1 MLSGTVL
8 LVLFLSFMFMGI
20 PVAHAMIITAYITI
34 KFVHTEIPTIIV
46 AQRLFGGVD
55 NYILLCIPFF
65 ILAGDLMS
73 LTTLF
78 DRLIRV
84 ADAMVGHIRGSLSH
98 ITIVVSMFFA
108 GITGAAVADTSA
120 VGTVL
125 IPAMIKQGYTRG
137 YATALTVVAS
147 TIGVIIPP
155 SNLMVVAALVSSSS
169 VAALLL
175 GGVIPGILAGLSLLV
190 VSAYYGFKHG
200 FPKSPKISW
209 RDRGLALWYGIP
221 ALGIPVVLMGGILTG
236 IVTPTEAANISII
249 YALIV
254 GPIMMRGF
262 PPLKAIYTSSVG
274 VCTRTSAVMMAV
286 GASIIFGWIL
296 AIAEVPEAIAAFITS
311 YTTSKILIIA
321 GMLFTYLAIGTFL
334 DAIPI
339 ILIFTPIFLPLAE
352 KLGIPT
358 VAFMVTMVFAAAMGL
373 ASPPCGSCLWVGAAI
388 GEIQVERFTWE
399 LMPFLA
405 AMTVILIAIAYVPEL
420 VTWVPNLVLGALK

>member
-1 MLSGTVL
+1 MLSGTIL
-8 LVLFLSFMFMGI
+8 LILFLVLMFVGI
-20 PVAHAMIITAYITI
+20 PIAHAMIITAYITI

-98 ITIVVSMFFA
+98 ITIVVAMFFA

-125 IPAMIKQGYTRG
+125 IPAMIKQGYTRA

-200 FPKSPKISW
+200 FPKSSKISW
-209 RDRGLALWYGIP
+209 RDRGLALWHGIP

-420 VTWVPNLVLGALK
+420 VTWLPNLVLGAIK

>member
-1 MLSGTVL
+1 MLIGTVL
-8 LVLFLSFMFMGI
+8 LVLFLVLMFIGI
-20 PVAHAMIITAYITI
+20 PIAHAMIITAYLTL
-34 KFVHTEIPTIIV
+34 KFLQPDIPTIIV
-46 AQRLFGGVD
+46 AQRLFGGTD

-73 LTTLF
+73 MTTLF

-84 ADAMVGHIRGSLSH
+84 ADAMVGHIRGALSH
-98 ITIVVSMFFA
+98 ITIVVAMFFA

-125 IPAMIKQGYTRG
+125 IPAMIKQGYSRA

-175 GGVIPGILAGLSLLV
+175 GGVIPGVLAAMSLLV
-190 VSAYYGFKHG
+190 VSVYYGIKHS
-200 FPKSPKISW
+200 FPKSAKLSW
-209 RDRGLALWYGIP
+209 RDRGFALWHGIP
-221 ALGIPVVLMGGILTG
+221 ALGIPVVLMGGILSG

-249 YALIV
+249 YAVVV
-254 GPIMMRGF
+254 GPIMMRGL
-262 PPLKAIYTSSVG
+262 PPLRDIYKSSVG
-274 VCTRTSAVMMAV
+274 VCTRTSAVMICV
-286 GASIIFGWIL
+286 GASVIFGWIL
-296 AIAEVPEAIAAFITS
+296 AIAQVPEAIAAFITS
-311 YTTSKILIIA
+311 ITSSKILIIA

-339 ILIFTPIFLPLAE
+339 ILIFTPIFMPLAE
-352 KLGIPT
+352 HLGIPV

-388 GEIQVERFTWE
+388 GGIQVERFTWE
-399 LMPFLA
+399 LIPFLT
-405 AMTVILIAIAYVPEL
+405 AMTVILVIIAYWPET
-420 VTWVPNLVLGALK
+420 VTWLPDLLLRR

>member
-8 LVLFLSFMFMGI
+8 LVLFLILMFMGI
-20 PVAHAMIITAYITI
+20 PIAHAMIITAYLTL
-34 KFVHTEIPTIIV
+34 KFIHPDIPTIIV
-46 AQRLFGGVD
+46 AQRIFGGVD

-73 LTTLF
+73 MTTLF
-78 DRLIRV
+78 DRLIKV
-84 ADAMVGHIRGSLSH
+84 ANAMVGHIRGALSH
-98 ITIVVSMFFA
+98 ITILVAMFFA

-125 IPAMIKQGYTRG
+125 IPAMIKQGYSRA

-155 SNLMVVAALVSSSS
+155 SNLMVLAALVSSSS

-175 GGVIPGILAGLSLLV
+175 GGVVPGVLAAMSLLV
-190 VSAYYGFKHG
+190 VSVYYGIKYN
-200 FPKSPKISW
+200 FPKTEKLSW
-209 RDRGLALWYGIP
+209 RGRGAALWHGIP
-221 ALGIPVVLMGGILTG
+221 ALGIPVVLMGGILSG

-249 YALIV
+249 YALVV

-262 PPLKAIYTSSVG
+262 PPLRDIHRSSVS
-274 VCTRTSAVMMAV
+274 VCTRTSAVMICV
-286 GASIIFGWIL
+286 GASVIFGWIL
-296 AIAEVPEAIAAFITS
+296 AIAQVPEAIAEFITS
-311 YTTSKILIIA
+311 ITSSKVLIIA
-321 GMLFTYLAIGTFL
+321 GMLLTYLAIGTFL

-352 KLGIPT
+352 QLGIPV
-358 VAFMVTMVFAAAMGL
+358 VAFMVTMVFASAMAL

-388 GEIQVERFTWE
+388 GDIQVERFTWE
-399 LMPFLA
+399 LIPFLT
-405 AMTVILIAIAYVPEL
+405 AMTVILALIAYWPEL
-420 VTWVPNLVLGALK
+420 VTWLPDLLLRK

>member
-1 MLSGTVL
+1 MAIGTVL
-8 LVLFLSFMFMGI
+8 LVLFLVLMFMGI
-20 PVAHAMIITAYITI
+20 PICHAMIITAYITL
-34 KFVHTEIPTIIV
+34 KFLQPDIPTIII

-73 LTTLF
+73 MTTLF

-84 ADAMVGHIRGSLSH
+84 ANAMVGHIRGALSH
-98 ITIVVSMFFA
+98 ITIVVAMFFA

-125 IPAMIKQGYTRG
+125 IPAMIKQGYSRA

-175 GGVIPGILAGLSLLV
+175 GGVIPGVLAAMSLLV
-190 VSAYYGFKHG
+190 VSIYYGIRYN
-200 FPKSPKISW
+200 FPKEPKLTW
-209 RDRGLALWYGIP
+209 AGRAKALWVGVP

-236 IVTPTEAANISII
+236 VMTPTEAANVSIV
-249 YALIV
+249 YALVV

-262 PPLKAIYTSSVG
+262 PPLKDIYKSSVG
-274 VCTRTSAVMMAV
+274 VCTRTSAVMMCV
-286 GASIIFGWIL
+286 GASVIFGWIL
-296 AIAEVPEAIAAFITS
+296 AIAQVPEAIADFITA
-311 YTTSKILIIA
+311 YTSSKILIIA

-339 ILIFTPIFLPLAE
+339 ILIFTPIFMPLAE
-352 KLGIPT
+352 HLGIPV
-358 VAFMVTMVFAAAMGL
+358 VAFMVTMVFASAMGL

-388 GEIQVERFTWE
+388 GDIQVERFTWE
-399 LMPFLA
+399 LMPFLT
-405 AMTVILIAIAYVPEL
+405 AMTVILVLIAYYPGIIMWL
-420 VTWVPNLVLGALK
+420 PDLLLGK

>member
-8 LVLFLSFMFMGI
+8 LLLFLLLMFIGI
-20 PVAHAMIITAYITI
+20 PVAHSMIITAHITI
-34 KFVHTEIPTIIV
+34 KFLHAEIPTIIV
-46 AQRLFGGVD
+46 PQRLFGGAD

-73 LTTLF
+73 MTTLF

-84 ADAMVGHIRGSLSH
+84 ANAMVGHVRGALSH
-98 ITIVVSMFFA
+98 ITIMVSMFFA

-125 IPAMIKQGYTRG
+125 IPAMVKQGYSRA

-175 GGVIPGILAGLSLLV
+175 GGVIPGVLAGLSLLV
-190 VSAYYGFKHG
+190 VSTYYGMKYN
-200 FPKSPKISW
+200 FPKQPRLTWS
-209 RDRGLALWYGIP
+209 DRGVALWQGVP

-249 YALIV
+249 YALVV

-262 PPLKAIYTSSVG
+262 PPLRDIYKSSVG
-274 VCTRTSAVMMAV
+274 VCTRTSAVMFAV
-286 GASIIFGWIL
+286 GASVIFGWIL
-296 AIAEVPEAIAAFITS
+296 AIAQVPDAIAEFITT
-311 YTTSKILIIA
+311 YTSSKAIIIA

-339 ILIFTPIFLPLAE
+339 ILIFTPIFMPLAE
-352 KLGIPT
+352 QLGIPV
-358 VAFMVTMVFAAAMGL
+358 VAFMVTMVFASAMGL

-388 GEIQVERFTWE
+388 GDIQVERFTWE
-399 LMPFLA
+399 LIPFLA
-405 AMTVILIAIAYVPEL
+405 AMTAILILIAYFPGVVMLLPDL
-420 VTWVPNLVLGALK
+420 MLGK